1 MSLQSLM
8 KSVPHLASLHNVAK
22 LEILCTIGLFTSN
35 FIVPYWK
42 ENTNDTECSLLDIE
56 SCQSRS
62 DLQISN
68 SFEKLR

>member
-1 MSLQSLM
+1 MLRVEERYEYDIRS
-8 KSVPHLASLHNVAK
+8 
-22 LEILCTIGLFTSN
+22 IGLFTSN
-35 FIVPYWK
+35 FIVPYRK